1 MKRKWLIKI
10 VVCMTA
16 TAYAGFGLIEEQNK
30 VTALRMEI
38 PKLEQEIGSLEEE
51 AQRLKFELE
60 IFENPSNLLC
70 LAKHAEFSHLQFPY
84 HEDVLVLNAKETGN
98 PPVQTDMVAVKP
110 DFIIHPFKLSVML
123 GAH

>member
-16 TAYAGFGLIEEQNK
+16 TAYAGFGLIQEQNK

-51 AQRLKFELE
+51 TQRLKFELE

-84 HEDVLVLNAKETGN
+84 HEDVVVLNTEQVEK
-98 PPVQTDMVAVKP
+98 PSVQMEMVAVEP
-110 DFIIHPFKLSVML
+110 EFMIHPFKLSVML